1 MKIEKISLSVSNAFL
16 VHDKKKILVDCGCP
30 GDWDFLKSQLAAMGT
45 NLKSL
50 AAVVLTH
57 VHFDHCGCAAFLQA
71 EGVPVIASE
80 KAIEPLSKGEQEG
93 KSLLSAADSLPFLG
107 KFLRDKNPGKFPPSH
122 IDYSVAETLDLS
134 EFGIEGE
141 VVATPGHTSA
151 SVSVLLAN
159 RSALVGDLVMGG
171 ILGLPPAWKPNFHPI
186 SANNAQ
192 ALRQIMSMRDSGF
205 VHFHVGH
212 GDTLAARHVDEWINE
227 KIKSNFGS

>member
-1 MKIEKISLSVSNAFL
+1 MKIEKISLSLSNAFL

-30 GDWDFLKSQLAAMGT
+30 GDWDFLKSRLSAIGT
-45 NLKSL
+45 SFNSL
-50 AAVVLTH
+50 SAVVLTH

-80 KAIEPLSKGEQEG
+80 KATEPLSRGEQEG
-93 KSLLSAADSLPFLG
+93 KSLISAAGSLPFFG
-107 KFLRDKNPGKFPPSH
+107 KFLRDKNPGKFPPSR
-122 IDYSVAETLDLS
+122 IDYAVSDTLDLS

-141 VVATPGHTSA
+141 VIATPGHTEG

-171 ILGLPPAWKPNFHPI
+171 ILGLPPAWKPNFHPV
-186 SANNAQ
+186 STNNAQ
-192 ALRQIMSMRDSGF
+192 VLRHIMTMRDSGF

-212 GDTLAARHVDEWINE
+212 GDTLAARHVDEWISE
-227 KIKSNFGS
+227 KTK